1 MCVKSNLCLLAF
13 IYLSFYRVPAL
24 SFDTCVILL
33 VIIERRENDEDND
46 EDNVAVIVL
55 SFVSGFLCLGIF
67 VCFVYHKRRVSGM
80 VNMTK
85 QALKD

>member
-33 VIIERRENDEDND
+33 VIIERRENDEDN
-46 EDNVAVIVL
+46 NVALIVL

>member
-33 VIIERRENDEDND
+33 VIIERRENDEDN
-46 EDNVAVIVL
+46 NVAVIVL

-67 VCFVYHKRRVSGM
+67 FCFVYHKRRVSGM

>member
-13 IYLSFYRVPAL
+13 IYLSFYRVSAL

-33 VIIERRENDEDND
+33 VIIERRENDEDN
-46 EDNVAVIVL
+46 NVAVIVL

-67 VCFVYHKRRVSGM
+67 VCFFYHKRRVSGM

>member
-24 SFDTCVILL
+24 SFETCVIVL
-33 VIIERRENDEDND
+33 VIIERRENDEDN
-46 EDNVAVIVL
+46 NVAVIVL

>member
-24 SFDTCVILL
+24 SFDTCVIFL
-33 VIIERRENDEDND
+33 VIIERRENDEDN
-46 EDNVAVIVL
+46 NVAVIVL

>member
-33 VIIERRENDEDND
+33 VIIERRENNENQN
-46 EDNVAVIVL
+46 NVAVIVL

>member
-13 IYLSFYRVPAL
+13 IYLLFYRVPAL

-33 VIIERRENDEDND
+33 VIIERRENNENQN
-46 EDNVAVIVL
+46 NVAVIVL